1 MDNNNKAQN
10 YMRLVIP
17 GKSVNEAFSRAVV
30 GAFAVQL
37 DVTVDELADIKTA
50 VSEAV
55 TNSIIHGYSDKK
67 GEVVIECKIL
77 GDVVDVTIIDYGK
90 GIKDIETAMRPLY
103 TSCPDDE
110 RSGMG
115 FTVMQS
121 FMDEVEVSSEVGKGT
136 TVHMTKRIG
145 QNGGAEEI

>member
-17 GKSVNEAFSRAVV
+17 AKSVNEAFSRAVV

-55 TNSIIHGYSDKK
+55 TNSIIHGYADKK
-67 GEVVIECKIL
+67 GEVVMECKIL
-77 GDVVDVTIIDYGK
+77 GDVVDVKIIDYGK

-103 TSCPDDE
+103 TSCPLC
-110 RSGMG
+110 RASW
-115 FTVMQS
+115 
-121 FMDEVEVSSEVGKGT
+121 
-136 TVHMTKRIG
+136 TKSR
-145 QNGGAEEI
+145 